1 MTKSIEERAD
11 DYSTLFIQEYT
22 KFQTDGHEHRELTAL
37 FEEFAEILK
46 VRAQM
51 ENICKIINR

>member
-22 KFQTDGHEHRELTAL
+22 KFQIDGHEHRELTAL
-37 FEEFAEILK
+37 FEEFADILK
-46 VRAQM
+46 VKYEKYMQDH
-51 ENICKIINR
+51 K